1 MRGHLRIKSPWSQ
14 LGMFLGFFGF
24 FYIITGFVSLVI
36 YQSNGIKILSL
47 DTINVNDIHVVNV
60 LKWTQALSTVMLFL
74 FPVFVYLFAT
84 FPGNYGYFLGFRKAE
99 KANMYV
105 LGVIGI
111 LLAMPFVFWLGQLNQ
126 HIDLPRRLTQ
136 MEEES
141 SRIMIAFLK
150 VNKPIDITINVF
162 IIAFLPAV
170 CEEIFFRG
178 ALQRII
184 INITRNPWIGIVV
197 TAILFSA
204 MHMQFQ
210 GFLPRMFLG
219 IILGALYWF
228 SGSLWTSIIPHFVNN
243 AVQVIIA
250 SYAPKYIDKNP
261 ETPVLAAIASGI
273 VVWAILWYYQKQ
285 SSITY
290 SKVYQTDE
298 LTPTNQFLA

>member
-1 MRGHLRIKSPWSQ
+1 MSFPE
-14 LGMFLGFFGF
+14 
-24 FYIITGFVSLVI
+24 T
-36 YQSNGIKILSL
+36 
-47 DTINVNDIHVVNV
+47 VNLNDFHVVNV
-60 LKWTQALSTVMLFL
+60 LKWTQALSTVLF
-74 FPVFVYLFAT
+74 FVPPVLVYLFMS

-111 LLAMPFVFWLGQLNQ
+111 LLVMPFVFWLGQLNQ
-126 HIDLPRRLTQ
+126 HIDLPRKFLE
-136 MEEES
+136 MEEEA
-141 SRIMIAFLK
+141 SRFMIAFLK
-150 VNKPIDITINVF
+150 VNKPIDIIINVF
-162 IIAFLPAV
+162 IIALLPAV

-184 INITRNPWIGIVV
+184 INITRNPWVGIVV

-204 MHMQFQ
+204 LHMQFL
-210 GFLPRMFLG
+210 GFLPRVFLG
-219 IILGALYWF
+219 IILGAFYWF

-243 AVQVIIA
+243 AVQVIVA

-261 ETPVLAAIASGI
+261 ETPVLAALASGI

>member
-1 MRGHLRIKSPWSQ
+1 MRGHLSIKSPWSQ
-14 LGMFLGFFGF
+14 FWLLLGFFCF
-24 FYIITGFVSLVI
+24 FYIITSLVSIVI
-36 YQSNGIKILSL
+36 YQSNGINLSSL
-47 DTINVNDIHVVNV
+47 DNVNWTDIHVVNV
-60 LKWTQALSTVMLFL
+60 FKWTQALSTVMLFL
-74 FPVFVYLFAT
+74 IPVLIYIFNT
-84 FPGNYGYFLGFRKAE
+84 FPGNYGYFLGFKRAE
-99 KANMYV
+99 KTNMYV

-126 HIDLPRRLTQ
+126 QIPLPQKLIK
-136 MEEES
+136 MEEDS
-141 SRIMIAFLK
+141 TRAMIAFLK
-150 VNKPIDITINVF
+150 INKPIDIAINVF

-184 INITRNPWIGIVV
+184 INLTRNPWIGIVV
-197 TAILFSA
+197 TGILFSA
-204 MHMQFQ
+204 MHMQFL
-210 GFLPRMFLG
+210 GFLPRVFLG

-298 LTPTNQFLA
+298 LTPTNQFMA